1 MPLNENDSHSHTAV
15 ASRIG
20 SLEPRE
26 MSDSDPPAAASH
38 PGDGWRRLVLWLLIF
53 GQAGVLLELWLLEH
67 YEDVWQWAPLAL
79 LSGGFLAALWIAR
92 RPDPRSLRILWW
104 ILLVQLGSGAVGLF
118 LHLKANVEFELEL
131 HPDSRGWQLVQE
143 TMTGAIPALAP
154 FAMLQLGL
162 LGMLFC
168 WRHPQGSVPKGT
180 G

>member
-1 MPLNENDSHSHTAV
+1 
-15 ASRIG
+15 
-20 SLEPRE
+20 
-26 MSDSDPPAAASH
+26 MSDSPISSTDRQPNH
-38 PGDGWRRLVLWLLIF
+38 GWRRLVLWLLIF

-79 LSGGFLAALWIAR
+79 LAGGLVASLWIAG
-92 RPDPRSLRILWW
+92 RPGPRSLRIVWW
-104 ILLVQLGSGAVGLF
+104 ILLVQLASGAVGLF

-131 HPDSRGWQLVQE
+131 HPDNSGWQLVQE

-154 FAMLQLGL
+154 GAMFQLGL

-168 WRHPQGSVPKGT
+168 WRHPERMSGNET